1 MRTKGL
7 AILAAAFLTPVAA
20 HAAEFAILGKTFGQ
34 GPLAPALREA
44 VVARAL
50 ETVDRPPAPLPR
62 LHTEGTLPGHGI
74 RDISIRAKQDQPIV
88 LNLAI
93 AWRLTG
99 DRRFLD
105 ATGRYLEAWADV
117 YQMSFNPI
125 DETGFDTLIMAYD
138 LTRTELAPSTQTK
151 LDAFWRKM
159 AIGYL
164 DAMDAGPRNAETN
177 WQSHR
182 IKLATLAAYQTGE
195 AAVIARARQAFR
207 KQIGVNL
214 YADGSTYDFHE
225 RDALHYVTYNLDPL
239 MMAALAAQAHGEDW
253 FGWTSAEDSSLPK
266 SLDWLA
272 AYARG
277 DKTHIEF
284 ANSKIQFDRDR
295 AASGQKE
302 YAPHA
307 WDVANGVG
315 TYSLASLLDA
325 RFLALREDLV
335 RRTGK
340 WPPVWI
346 EILRASRAPAG

>member
-1 MRTKGL
+1 M
-7 AILAAAFLTPVAA
+7 IVSVA
-20 HAAEFAILGKTFGQ
+20 HAADYGLLGADFGK
-34 GPLAPALREA
+34 GPMPPAVKEGVLS
-44 VVARAL
+44 RATATL
-50 ETVDRPPAPLPR
+50 DRPPGAIPQ
-62 LHTEGTLPGHGI
+62 LHTEGTLPGKGI
-74 RDISIRAKQDQPIV
+74 REISLKAKEDQPIV

-105 ATGRYLEAWADV
+105 AAGRYLESWADI

-125 DETGFDTLIMAYD
+125 DETGFDALVMAYD
-138 LTRTELAPSTQTK
+138 LTENDLPAPVRAK
-151 LDAFWRKM
+151 VDAFWRKM

-164 DAMDAGPRNAETN
+164 DAMDGQPRNWNTN

-182 IKLATLAAYQTGE
+182 VKLATMAAFQTGD
-195 AAVIARARQAFR
+195 AKVIERARAAFQRQIA
-207 KQIGVNL
+207 VNL
-214 YADGSTYDFHE
+214 RADGSMFDFHE

-239 MMAALAAQAHGEDW
+239 MMAALSAQAHGQDW
-253 FGWTSAEDSSLPK
+253 YGWKSPDGASLPH

-295 AASGQKE
+295 AGAGQKE
-302 YAPHA
+302 YAPHP
-307 WDVANGVG
+307 WDVSNGVG

-325 RFLALREDLV
+325 RFLPLHDDLV
-335 RRTGK
+335 KKTGK
-340 WPPVWI
+340 RPPVWA
-346 EILRASRAPAG
+346 EILRASRPPG